1 MKKIYS
7 LTCILLLFLAATTL
21 AQTQEEYDVSGKV
34 TDAQTGDPMA
44 GISVIV
50 KGTTRGVVTDMNGDF
65 ILKVPTTPATL
76 QFSFIGFRTKEV
88 EVSSS
93 NSKIDVQLEQD
104 VMNLE
109 EVVISGL
116 ASSVKRS
123 NLANS
128 VASVSAAD
136 LAQISNQQ
144 TIDAAL
150 YGKFKGANITS
161 NSGSPGGGMS
171 MRLRGLTSISG
182 SNQPLVIIDGVYL
195 DNSSI
200 SPGLNTVSQAAGG
213 GSQSNQDNPSNRL
226 ADINPEDIENVEIL
240 KGASAA
246 AIYGSRASGGVI
258 IITTKKGK
266 EGKPEITL
274 SQSIGVATMLK
285 KKGTRTYDN
294 QKIHDLYFNP
304 TEPTSIDKVNQET
317 ALFNAAKNAG
327 LLHDYEDELYGNNA
341 LLVNTSVSVAG
352 GSDKTKYFVAGTR
365 KDDEGIVKHTGYKK
379 NSFRLN
385 LDQELTS
392 WLDASLNTNYIYS
405 SADRGFF
412 NNDNTGTSMGVS
424 FVSTPSWAQ
433 LFPDGLGN
441 YPDNPY
447 AGSNF
452 LQTRDLI
459 TNNETINRFIG
470 GGTVTAQLLTRD
482 AHGLKLILSG
492 GLDRY
497 TLFTKAIFPNTLQ
510 FQKDGNGLNGV
521 SIQGTTENQNTNI
534 SAFLVHDFFPTGS
547 SLNFRTQLGVT
558 QQNFDQNNILSTAS
572 NLIGTQPNLDQS
584 GAVAIAQNR
593 LLQVDK
599 GFFVQEEINY
609 KDRIIATVGL
619 RGDKS
624 SNNGDV
630 NKFFYY
636 PKASLAVNIS
646 EFDFWDFDSFNQLKL
661 RVAYG
666 QAGNFAVFGS
676 KYTSFNGVI
685 IDGRPSSVINNVLG
699 NAEIAPER
707 QSELEFGFDLG
718 LLDNRIAFDAT
729 YYIKTVTD
737 LLLNGQVPSSSGF
750 ISKIVNAADLQN
762 KGIEI
767 GMDLNLVNTRNIKWE
782 SRTNFWKNTGEVTR
796 LDLPTFTTGGFADF
810 LGQFRLKE
818 GHSPTEIIGVGP
830 NPDEDG
836 YMVFGNSEP
845 DFQMSFINSVNY
857 KKFELSMIWHWKKG
871 GENVN
876 LSALLS
882 DLAGT
887 SPDFDDIDL
896 DPEKEL
902 GNGPYRLSNVG
913 SNTAPLIEDAGY
925 MRMREIGLYY
935 NFTGGFV
942 NRFARNVKVG
952 FSGNNLINFFKYSSY
967 DPEVSNFGGAGLSS
981 GIEVTPFPSS
991 KRMNFHVIVK
1001 F

>member
-1 MKKIYS
+1 MKKIYY
-7 LTCILLLFLAATTL
+7 LATILMVFITIAGF
-21 AQTQEEYDVSGKV
+21 AQAQEYDVSGKV
-34 TDAQTGDPMA
+34 TDARTGDPMA
-44 GISVIV
+44 GISVLV
-50 KGTTRGVVTDMNGDF
+50 KGTTRGVVTDVNGEYV
-65 ILKVPTTPATL
+65 IKVPSTSSTL
-76 QFSFIGFRTKEV
+76 QFTFIGYRTKEAQV
-88 EVSSS
+88 TSPDA
-93 NSKIDVQLEQD
+93 KIDIQLDED
-104 VMNLE
+104 MTNLE
-109 EVVISGL
+109 EVVITGL
-116 ASSVKRS
+116 ATSVKRS

-128 VASVSAAD
+128 VASVSSAE
-136 LAQISNQQ
+136 LSQISNQ
-144 TIDAAL
+144 TTLDNAL
-150 YGKFKGANITS
+150 YAKFKGANITS

-200 SPGLNTVSQAAGG
+200 SPGLNTVSQASGG

-274 SQSIGVATMLK
+274 SQSVGVATILNRL
-285 KKGTRTYDN
+285 GTRTYND
-294 QKIHDLYFNP
+294 QRIHDLYFNP
-304 TEPTSIDKVNQET
+304 DEPLSINKVNQET

-327 LLHDYEDELYGNNA
+327 KLHDYEDELYGHKA
-341 LLVNTSVSVAG
+341 LLVNTSLSIAG
-352 GSDKTKYFVAGTR
+352 GNEKTKYFIGGTR
-365 KDDEGIVKHTGYKK
+365 KDDDGIVKHTGYKK
-379 NSFRLN
+379 YSFRLN

-392 WLDASLNTNYIYS
+392 WLNASLTTNFIHS

-412 NNDNTGTSMGVS
+412 NNDNTGTSMGVA

-433 LFPDGLGN
+433 LQPDALGN

-452 LQTRDLI
+452 LQTRDQI

-470 GGTVTAQLLTRD
+470 GGTATAKLLTSD
-482 AHGLKLILSG
+482 VHGLKLILSG
-492 GLDRY
+492 GIDRY
-497 TLFTKAIFPNTLQ
+497 SLFTKALFPNTLQ

-521 SIQGTTENQNTNI
+521 SIQGTTENQNTNV
-534 SAFLVHDFFPTGS
+534 SAFLVHDFFPAGS
-547 SLNFRTQLGVT
+547 ALNFRTQAGVT
-558 QQNFDQNNILSTAS
+558 QQNFNQDNILGTAS
-572 NLIGTQPNLDQS
+572 NMIGSQPNLDQS
-584 GAVAIAQNR
+584 GAVAIAHNR
-593 LLQVDK
+593 LIQVDK
-599 GFFVQEEINY
+599 GFFVQEEVNF

-630 NKFFYY
+630 NKLFYY
-636 PKASLAVNIS
+636 PKASLALNLS
-646 EFDFWDFDSFNQLKL
+646 EFGFWSFNSVNLLKL

-666 QAGNFAVFGS
+666 QAGNFAQFGS

-685 IDGRPSSVINNVLG
+685 IDSRPSSVINNVKG
-699 NAEIAPER
+699 NADISPER
-707 QSELEFGFDLG
+707 QAELEFGFDLG
-718 LLDNRIAFDAT
+718 LLENKISFDAT

-737 LLLNGQVPSSSGF
+737 LLLNAQVPSSSGF
-750 ISKIVNAADLQN
+750 IAEIVNAADLEN
-762 KGIEI
+762 KGIEL
-767 GMDLNLVNTRNIKWE
+767 GMDLNLVNTRNVKWT
-782 SRTNFWKNTGEVTR
+782 SRTSFWKNTGKVTR
-796 LDLPTFTTGGFADF
+796 LDIPSYTTGGFADF

-836 YMVFGNSEP
+836 YVVYGNSEP
-845 DFQMSFINSVNY
+845 DFQMSFMNSVTY
-857 KKFELSMIWHWKKG
+857 KKFELSMVWHWKKG

-876 LSALLS
+876 LTALLS
-882 DLAGT
+882 DLSGT
-887 SPDFDDIDL
+887 SADFDKIDL
-896 DPEKEL
+896 DPEKEV

-925 MRMREIGLYY
+925 FRMREIGLYY
-935 NFTGGFV
+935 TLSGGFV
-942 NRFARNVKVG
+942 NRFAQNIKVG
-952 FSGNNLINFFKYSSY
+952 FSGNNLINFFKFNGY
-967 DPEVSNFGGAGLSS
+967 DPEVSNFGGTGLSS
-981 GIEVTPFPSS
+981 GVSVTPFPSS